1 MMVATRRATAIGAP
15 TEQQVLAASFA
26 RSSLGVV
33 LVATSAKGVAAAF
46 IGDDRESLRR
56 ELEREFPNANVVDER
71 SSDGSPAAR
80 LARRIDSPASGE
92 NGTRF
97 ELDLRG
103 TEFQRAVWH
112 ALLEIPVGAT
122 ATYAEIA
129 ERVGEPNAARGVAQ
143 ACAANSIAI
152 LIPCHRVVRSDGAL
166 SGYRWGV
173 ERKRALL
180 ERERAR

>member
-1 MMVATRRATAIGAP
+1 MMVATHRVASSAAP
-15 TEQQVLAASFA
+15 IEQEVLAVSFA

-33 LVATSAKGVAAAF
+33 VVAQSANGVAAAF
-46 IGDDRESLRR
+46 IGDDRESVRR
-56 ELEREFPNANVVDER
+56 ELEREFPDADVVEER
-71 SSDGSPAAR
+71 ASDAAPAAR
-80 LARRIDSPASGE
+80 LARRIDSPTSGD
-92 NGTRF
+92 GTRF

-112 ALLEIPVGAT
+112 ALREIPVGAT

-129 ERVGEPNAARGVAQ
+129 RRIGQPNAARGVAQ

-152 LIPCHRVVRSDGAL
+152 LVPCHRVVRSDGGL

-180 ERERAR
+180 ERERGR